1 MNDLP
6 DGIAIETVY
15 LVEVPYSPEAP
26 ERRPALRPR
35 HIARIAALI
44 REGRVLE
51 AGGCLDFSKAVL
63 LVRAASEG
71 DALALIEE
79 DVYTAGGVWH
89 SPVAHAFG
97 RVVDPG

>member
-6 DGIAIETVY
+6 DGITIETVY
-15 LVEVPYSPEAP
+15 LVEVPYTPEAP
-26 ERRPALRPR
+26 ERRPSLRPQ
-35 HIARIAALI
+35 HVARIAGLI
-44 REGRVLE
+44 REGRLVE

-63 LVRAASEG
+63 LVRAASEA

-89 SPVAHAFG
+89 APVAHAFG
-97 RVVDPG
+97 RVVTPG